1 MRKVHL
7 HGVLAKYGE
16 TFELDVLTAGE
27 AIAALAAN
35 FPEFVGDLREGSWVV
50 LRGDPETGICLDEEM
65 VAGMRLGD
73 ADLHIMPEVV
83 GAKNGNGVL
92 KAIIG
97 IALIAVSAGS
107 AAPFLATQISG
118 KLFGAATWGNVI
130 GQLGLAMA
138 LSGVSSMLAP
148 ETETGGGDDEKSYTM
163 TGPTSGYGQ
172 GQAVQIAYGGP
183 IITGGMMIS
192 GGIDADGLESVVEEP
207 VVTPDPATV
216 TADPENEG
224 GPSF

>member
-7 HGVLAKYGE
+7 YGSLTKYGE
-16 TFELDVLTAGE
+16 AFELDVMTAGE
-27 AIAALAAN
+27 AIAALIAN
-35 FPEFVGDLREGSWVV
+35 FPEIVTDIREGSWVV

-65 VAGMRLGD
+65 IAGMRLGD

-97 IALIAVSAGS
+97 AALLVATAGS

-118 KLFGAATWGNVI
+118 TLFGAATWGNAI
-130 GQLGLAMA
+130 GQIGLAMA
-138 LSGVSSMLAP
+138 LGGVSSMLAP
-148 ETETGGGDDEKSYTM
+148 ETETQAGDDEKSYTL

-172 GQAVQIAYGGP
+172 GQAVQIVYGGP
-183 IITGGMMIS
+183 IITGGMLIS
-192 GGIDADGLESVVEEP
+192 GGIDANGLQSITEEP
-207 VVTPDPATV
+207 VVTPDPAV
-216 TADPENEG
+216 VVGDPENEG